1 MYTSLSNRH
10 DNLARELAVSLFG
23 VDATVGRTGVAQK
36 TYGNLAYLSIS
47 TTTDSVSGRTL
58 SGTDSGWIDIVPKT
72 AAKSYLSGTGDFSAS
87 KVPGALTGFD
97 LSDDQ
102 LAKLEAASVNA
113 NETEFI
119 QACQSVN
126 WALEPAASYVRG
138 VRLALSAGAHLVA
151 RKLAREGE
159 ERFPGHSELQK
170 MASIL
175 APPTVRRLSTPA
187 DPGLAAN
194 RDWLQSHRTSHKGQW
209 AALHNGQL
217 LGAAATVERLIAQV
231 GKVKDQ
237 KILVTQV
244 Y

>member
-1 MYTSLSNRH
+1 MAFQFPTKPDVFLTHSPSVD
-10 DNLARELAVSLFG
+10 DNQLARL
-23 VDATVGRTGVAQK
+23 
-36 TYGNLAYLSIS
+36 
-47 TTTDSVSGRTL
+47 
-58 SGTDSGWIDIVPKT
+58 
-72 AAKSYLSGTGDFSAS
+72 
-87 KVPGALTGFD
+87 D
-97 LSDDQ
+97 LSSANGD
-102 LAKLEAASVNA
+102 ASG
-113 NETEFI
+113 FM
-119 QACQSVN
+119 QAYQSVN

-159 ERFPGHSELQK
+159 ERFPGHGELQK